1 MPPKKPAP
9 APASSENQMVF
20 YALMAVMLVFVVI
33 PTVIS
38 FFGVDTDEVD
48 LINSETGEKAYVL
61 FTSFIEGL
69 SFVSVFIS
77 FIFILGIIYVKLG
90 YKEIALAYN
99 QQLSA
104 KDSML
109 SGSQKVVV
117 NTAPKSIY
125 ASSQVEDING
135 ALVPN
140 ALPAE
145 TFTPDRT
152 VNPKWEEIERHM
164 QSYAQSEWRVAILEA
179 DILLYDMLSQMGF
192 EGNSIGEML
201 KQADK
206 STFITLDE
214 AWKAHKIRN
223 IIAHEGANYELTKDE
238 ADRAIRLY
246 KKVFEEFYFI

>member
-48 LINSETGEKAYVL
+48 LINSETGERAYVL

-69 SFVSVFIS
+69 SFISVFVS
-77 FIFILGIIYVKLG
+77 FIIILGIIYVKLG

-104 KDSML
+104 KDSIL
-109 SGSQKVVV
+109 SGSQREIVS
-117 NTAPKSIY
+117 TAPKSIY

-140 ALPAE
+140 DLPTQEFVQEKAI
-145 TFTPDRT
+145 
-152 VNPKWEEIERHM
+152 NPKWEEIERHM